1 MSWMNAISD
10 VLQNYSQTGKPAAE
24 GDVAS
29 HFQQVAQAAPPA
41 SLAGGLAAMFQSDQT
56 PPFAQMVGQLFGQS
70 NGTQR
75 ASLLNT
81 LLSSGAAS
89 GVLAQLTQSAGIKLP
104 AGLGS
109 GAPISPEI
117 AAQITPDM
125 AQQAAARAAQH
136 DPSIV
141 ERVSEIYAQHPAL
154 VQTLG
159 AAALSIALSHLAQR
173 HA

>member
-1 MSWMNAISD
+1 MSWMNAIAD
-10 VLQNYSQTGKPAAE
+10 VLQNYSHNGPPAAE
-24 GDVAS
+24 DDVAN
-29 HFQQVAQAAPPA
+29 HFRQVAQAAPPA
-41 SLAGGLAAMFQSDQT
+41 SLANGLTAMFQSNQT
-56 PPFAQMVGQLFGQS
+56 PPFAQMVGQLFGHS

-75 ASLLNT
+75 AGILNA

-89 GVLAQLTQSAGIKLP
+89 GVLAQLTQSAGITLP

-109 GAPISPEI
+109 GAPISPET

-141 ERVSEIYAQHPAL
+141 ERVSEICAQYPML

-159 AAALSIALSHLAQR
+159 AAAMSIAMSHLAQR
-173 HA
+173 RA